1 MRRESGP
8 HNNNFR
14 RLDAV
19 HVTKKVCQCQRN
31 IEIGAAVRKLVR
43 KTLRFRPTL
52 VVIRR
57 IEALDSIFGRIGG
70 GGIHVTVGIRTC
82 HED

>member
-1 MRRESGP
+1 MRREPGS
-8 HNNNFR
+8 HNDNFR
-14 RLDAV
+14 RLDV
-19 HVTKKVCQCQRN
+19 VNVTKKVCQCQRN
-31 IEIGAAVRKLVR
+31 IEIGTAVRELVQ

-70 GGIHVTVGIRTC
+70 SGIHVTVRIRTC